1 MIASHVLLTLLL
13 APIMAVK
20 MAGSRQRTV
29 KLVKRLSAGRLPLE
43 QAFWHY
49 AVGYGLL
56 INLVTSLRFLAL
68 IARDANTALVAL
80 AFALPLPYNVIV
92 TVAVWR
98 SASYY
103 PGPKK
108 WADMARMGTLIW
120 MIALTLA

>member
-1 MIASHVLLTLLL
+1 MIASHVLLSLLL
-13 APIMAVK
+13 AAIMAVK
-20 MAGSRQRTV
+20 MAGSRHRTIE
-29 KLVKRLSAGRLPLE
+29 LVKRLWAGQVPLG

-56 INLVTSLRFLAL
+56 INLVTSLAFLAL
-68 IARDANTALVAL
+68 IARDANTTLIAL

-98 SASYY
+98 SANFY
-103 PGPKK
+103 PGPKT
-108 WADMARMGTLIW
+108 WADLARVGTVIW